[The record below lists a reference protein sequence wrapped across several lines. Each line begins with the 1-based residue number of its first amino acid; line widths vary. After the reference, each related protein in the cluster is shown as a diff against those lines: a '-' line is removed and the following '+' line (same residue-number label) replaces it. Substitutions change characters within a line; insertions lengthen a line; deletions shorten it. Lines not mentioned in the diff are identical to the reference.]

1 MKIALVFPGQAS
13 QTVGMGKDLADRFPE
28 ALRVF
33 EEADGVLGEDFR
45 RLLWEGPAESLNLTA
60 NTQPAVLT
68 VSTAAFRVL
77 AAARPDLSPVY
88 VAGHSL
94 GEYSAHVAA
103 GTLAFADALKTVRR
117 RGHFMQ
123 EAVPVG
129 EGAMAALMGMETEDV
144 LKACEAASPEGEV
157 VPANDNAPGQVVI
170 AGKASAVE
178 RAVQIARSLG
188 CRKAVVLPVSAPFHS
203 PLMKPARERL
213 EPVLSGLPFGDPRW
227 PVVANVDA
235 RPVFTGEEARDR
247 LVRQVDAP
255 VRWRETLEFLKAEGV
270 DTVVEVGPGTVLT
283 GLAKRVSREWTLLN
297 VEDGASLERT
307 LAALS

>member
-1 MKIALVFPGQAS
+1 MKLALLFPGQAS
-13 QTVGMGKDLADRFPE
+13 QYVGMGRDLAEGFSQARE
-28 ALRVF
+28 VLS
-33 EEADGVLGEDFR
+33 EADAVLGEPFS
-45 RLLWEGPAESLNLTA
+45 RLLFEGPAETLNLTA

-77 AAARPDLSPVY
+77 QAARPGLSPAF

-103 GTLAFADALKTVRR
+103 GSLSFADALKTVRQ
-117 RGHFMQ
+117 RGLFMQ

-129 EGAMAALMGMETEDV
+129 EGAMAALMGMDPDGV
-144 LKACEAASPEGEV
+144 EAVCREASAQGEV

-170 AGKASAVE
+170 AGRAAAVE
-178 RAVQIARSLG
+178 RAVDLAKSRG
-188 CRKAVVLPVSAPFHS
+188 CRKAVLLPVSAPFHS

-213 EPVLSGLPFGDPRW
+213 EPVLRGLRFQDPRW

-235 RPVFTGEEARDR
+235 RPVTTAAQSLDR

-255 VRWRETLEFLKAEGV
+255 VRWRETLEFLKAQGV
-270 DTVVEVGPGTVLT
+270 DTLVEVGPGTVLT
-283 GLAKRVSREWTLLN
+283 GLSKRVSKEWKLLH
-297 VEDGASLERT
+297 VEDRASLEEA
-307 LAALS
+307 LASLA

>member
-13 QTVGMGKDLADRFPE
+13 QAVGMGKDLAERFPE

-60 NTQPAVLT
+60 NTQPAVLA

-77 AAARPDLSPVY
+77 SAARPDLAPAFL
-88 VAGHSL
+88 AGHSL

-103 GTLAFADALKTVRR
+103 GTLDFADALRTVRQ
-117 RGHFMQ
+117 RGLFMQ

-129 EGAMAALMGMETEDV
+129 EGAMAALMGMEAPEV
-144 LKACEAASPEGEV
+144 EQVCREASPEGEV

-170 AGKASAVE
+170 AGKAAAVGRAVE
-178 RAVQIARSLG
+178 VAKSRG
-188 CRKAVVLPVSAPFHS
+188 CRKAVLLPVSAPFHS
-203 PLMKPARERL
+203 PLMAPARVRL
-213 EPVLSGLPFGDPRW
+213 EPVLRGLSFRAPRW

-235 RPVFTGEEARDR
+235 RPVFTAEEARER
-247 LVRQVDAP
+247 LVRQVDSP
-255 VRWRETLEFLKAEGV
+255 VRWRETLEFLRAEGV
-270 DTVVEVGPGTVLT
+270 DTVVEVGPGTVLS
-283 GLAKRVSREWTLLN
+283 GLSKRVSREWTLLN
-297 VEDGASLERT
+297 VEDGPSLERT

>member
-13 QTVGMGKDLADRFPE
+13 QAVGMGKDLAERFPE

-33 EEADGVLGEDFR
+33 EEADAVLGEDFR

-77 AAARPDLSPVY
+77 AAARPDLSPAY
-88 VAGHSL
+88 LAGHSL

-103 GTLAFADALKTVRR
+103 GTLAFADALRTVRR
-117 RGHFMQ
+117 RGLFMQ

-144 LKACEAASPEGEV
+144 LRACREASPAGEV

-170 AGKASAVE
+170 AGKAAAVE
-178 RAVQIARSLG
+178 RAVQIARGLG
-188 CRKAVVLPVSAPFHS
+188 CRKAVLLPVSAPFHS

-213 EPVLSGLPFGDPRW
+213 EPVLWGLPFGDPRW

-235 RPVFTGEEARDR
+235 RPVFTGEEARER

-283 GLAKRVSREWTLLN
+283 GLAKRVSREWVLLN
-297 VEDGASLERT
+297 VEDGASLEKT